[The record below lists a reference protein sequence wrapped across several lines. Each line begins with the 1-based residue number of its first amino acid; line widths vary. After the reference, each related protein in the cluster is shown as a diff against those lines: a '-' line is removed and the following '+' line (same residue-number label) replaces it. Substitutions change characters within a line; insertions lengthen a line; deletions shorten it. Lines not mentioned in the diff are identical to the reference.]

1 MWPFKSKTK
10 FSLGIDIGTV
20 SIKAVEL
27 FRDQGRVKLANYVIY
42 DAQKK
47 YLNANN
53 EGIQSRSLKILDNET
68 AEIIRDL
75 ISEAK
80 FNSREAVFSLP
91 VFSTF
96 TTLIELP
103 AMPYEEIEHAINF
116 KVKQYIPIPLSDV
129 VYGWE
134 LIGGNKN
141 ENKTDNSSNAFS
153 KESGKIRVLLMAAPK
168 EIINKYSN
176 IARLA
181 GLNVAGIESE
191 TFSLI
196 RSVLGNDS
204 SLACVADIGSKNTNI
219 AIIDKGFLIINH
231 NMDVAGGEFTK
242 IITNAMGVDWIRAEE
257 IKRDEGVK
265 NHASG
270 LSPDKSDYFKGEKE
284 IASILY
290 PIIDI
295 VVLEIDRIIGIYN
308 KKTGR
313 SVSKIILAGG
323 SARLPGISE
332 YLSKKLNKSVFI
344 GDPLSRMVYP
354 PQLENILK
362 ARAPRFAVAIGAAMK
377 NLGN

>member
-10 FSLGIDIGTV
+10 FFLGIDIGTV

-27 FRDQGRVKLANYVIY
+27 FRDQGRIKLVNYAIY

-47 YLNANN
+47 YLHADK
-53 EGIQSRSLKILDNET
+53 EGIQISPLKIADNEV

-75 ISEAK
+75 VSEAK
-80 FNSREAVFSLP
+80 FNSREAVFSIP

-96 TTLIELP
+96 TTVIELP
-103 AMPYEEIEHAINF
+103 AMPREEIERAINF
-116 KVKQYIPIPLSDV
+116 KAKQYIPIPLGDV

-134 LIGGNKN
+134 LID
-141 ENKTDNSSNAFS
+141 ENKTDIPSNGFL
-153 KESGKIRVLLMAAPK
+153 KESKKARVLLMAVPK
-168 EIINKYSN
+168 EIINKYLN

-181 GLNVAGIESE
+181 GLNMANIESE

-204 SLACVADIGSKNTNI
+204 SPACVADIGSKNTNI

-231 NMDVAGGEFTK
+231 NMDVAGSEFTN
-242 IITNAMGVDWIRAEE
+242 IITKAMGVDWIRAEA

-265 NHASG
+265 NNASEES
-270 LSPDKSDYFKGEKE
+270 LNKLDSFKGEKE

-290 PIIDI
+290 PIIDM
-295 VVLEIDRIIGIYN
+295 VVSEIDRTIGVYS

-332 YLSKKLNKSVFI
+332 YLSKKLNKNVFV
-344 GDPLSRMVYP
+344 GDPWSRMIYP
-354 PQLENILK
+354 SQLKNILK
-362 ARAPRFAVAIGAAMK
+362 ARAPRFAVAIGAAMR
-377 NLGN
+377 NL